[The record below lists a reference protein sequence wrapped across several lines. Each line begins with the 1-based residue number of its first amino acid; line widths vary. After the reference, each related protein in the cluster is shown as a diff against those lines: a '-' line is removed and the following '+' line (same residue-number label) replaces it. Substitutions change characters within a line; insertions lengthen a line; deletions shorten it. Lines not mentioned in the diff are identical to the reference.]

1 MHPLCIPLKT
11 SENLT
16 VEKRCIRNKWVKK
29 NGILHHFI
37 VSEDGFL
44 DTETY
49 LNKALKELKKFIS
62 ISTLSKK
69 KKKNFVKFE
78 ETH

>member
-1 MHPLCIPLKT
+1 MYPLKT

-44 DTETY
+44 DTDTY
-49 LNKALKELKKFIS
+49 LNKALKELKSLFQYQLYSQKLLDSS
-62 ISTLSKK
+62 ILSKK
-69 KKKNFVKFE
+69 KEFRKI
-78 ETH
+78 